1 MFNSVAQFVDRFFH
15 KLLFRSDDSIAAESI
30 SSELFTDA
38 LIKYALSFCIPP
50 SETQPCFSCS
60 INGNALTAAIFES
73 LIKEQFRG
81 TQTAVE
87 NSVVDLNF
95 APSNETGRTGVIAQI
110 RKYTTTAKADGK
122 EVPQT
127 ATTLV
132 QVEEKEGKLVIVGLF
147 EVQSVD
153 QEGN

>member
-38 LIKYALSFCIPP
+38 LIN
-50 SETQPCFSCS
+50 